1 MINFENNGV
10 EYIVCFQTGYRT
22 RTALINELGCAVWK
36 IDFGQLGQISEG
48 VTSRGLKIFSVLNDY
63 FENNED
69 K

>member
-1 MINFENNGV
+1 MILNNVV
-10 EYIVCFQTGYRT
+10 EDTLRFHTGNLT

-48 VTSRGLKIFSVLNDY
+48 VTTRGLKIHSVLNDY

-69 K
+69 R